1 MFPIDLSDKK
11 ALVFGVANQS
21 SIAWAICQSL
31 HRAGVRLGIVYQN
44 ERLRSRAERLTK
56 DMEGSLL
63 LQCDV
68 TSEEEIEGV
77 FQKAG
82 EEFGSLDYL
91 VHSIAFAHRDDLGG
105 DFSSLSRDGFRDAL
119 EISAYSLIPLV
130 RHAAGL
136 MTDGGSVVTMTFNGS
151 ERVYPGYNVMGI
163 AKAALENEVR
173 QLAAEYG
180 PRNIRV
186 NAIYAGPLETLA
198 GRGITGFRDMRR
210 MHAESA
216 PLKRNITHREVGDT
230 ALYLCSNLSS
240 GVTGAVIPVDAGYH
254 IMAV

>member
-1 MFPIDLSDKK
+1 MHPIDLSGKN
-11 ALVFGVANQS
+11 ALVFGVANNR

-31 HRAGVRLGIVYQN
+31 HRAGARLGIVYQN
-44 ERLRSRAERLTK
+44 ERLRSRAERLVK
-56 DMEGSLL
+56 DIPDALL

-68 TSEEEIEGV
+68 TSDSEIDAV
-77 FQKAG
+77 FQQAS
-82 EEFGSLDYL
+82 EEFGTIDYL
-91 VHSIAFAHRDDLGG
+91 IHSIAFARRDDLGG
-105 DFSSLSRDGFRDAL
+105 DFSNLSREGFRAAL

-130 RHAAGL
+130 RRAAPL
-136 MTDGGSVVTMTFNGS
+136 MPNGGSVVTMTFNAS
-151 ERVYPGYNVMGI
+151 ERVYPGYNVMGV

-180 PRNIRV
+180 PKNIRV

-210 MHAESA
+210 VHAEKS
-216 PLKRNITHREVGDT
+216 PLQRNITHQEVGDA
-230 ALYLCSNLSS
+230 ALYLCSDLSS

>member
-1 MFPIDLSDKK
+1 MHPIDLSGKN
-11 ALVFGVANQS
+11 ALVFGVANNR

-31 HRAGVRLGIVYQN
+31 HRAGARLGIAYQN
-44 ERLRSRAERLTK
+44 ERLRSRAERLVK
-56 DMEGSLL
+56 DIPDALL

-68 TSEEEIEGV
+68 TSDSEIDAV
-77 FQKAG
+77 FQQAG
-82 EEFGSLDYL
+82 EEFGTIDYL
-91 VHSIAFAHRDDLGG
+91 IHSIAFARRDDLGG
-105 DFSSLSRDGFRDAL
+105 DFSNLSRDGFRDAL

-130 RHAAGL
+130 RRAAPL
-136 MTDGGSVVTMTFNGS
+136 MPNGGSVVTMTFNAS
-151 ERVYPGYNVMGI
+151 ERVYPGYNVMGV

-210 MHAESA
+210 IHAEKA
-216 PLKRNITHREVGDT
+216 PLQRNITHQEVGDT
-230 ALYLCSNLSS
+230 ALYLCSDLSS